1 MILKFPYLSVILN
14 KKTNDLIVCLIQ
26 VISKQHI
33 SFYDVDKI
41 KQKDRPKFIEM
52 ANRWWNMQ
60 PSLPISIYYQELF
73 NQFDYCK
80 SYLANNE
87 YTIEQGFEGIKLK
100 NLSDKRIK
108 RKVVHIDDGK
118 K

>member
-14 KKTNDLIVCLIQ
+14 KKTNELIVCLIQ

-33 SFYDVDKI
+33 SFYNVDNI
-41 KQKDRPKFIEM
+41 KQEDRQKFIEM
-52 ANRWWNMQ
+52 ANHWWNMQ
-60 PSLPISIYYQELF
+60 PSLPISIYYQESF
-73 NQFDYCK
+73 SQFDYCK
-80 SYLANNE
+80 SYLASNE